1 MSKNL
6 KLVIALLV
14 LAAVIAVI
22 PPLIIHHSGF
32 GGADRPA
39 EEVVIAPDYGPWA
52 DFLIA
57 PPERQRGFF
66 LPSGRAWLSSAGYL
80 DIG

>member
-57 PPERQRGFF
+57 PPGETERLF
-66 LPSGRAWLSSAGYL
+66 SSFREGLVEQCWYL